1 MDQHSFLFQAI
12 IFLASAVIFVP
23 LAKRLNLGSVLGYLI
38 AGIVIGP
45 FVLGF
50 VGKEGE
56 DIRHYAEFGV
66 VMMLFVIGLE
76 LEPERLWK
84 LRRSILGLGGLQL
97 FITTLCITGFA
108 IIFGTELK
116 PAFALGIILSMS
128 STAVVLQFLSEKGL
142 MNTTAG
148 QSSFVVLLFQ
158 DIAVIPIIA
167 FLPLLATSEM
177 QNIVTESSLTWV
189 HGKAGWLKALII
201 LAVIAGIILA
211 GRLLI

>member
-23 LAKRLNLGSVLGYLI
+23 IAKRLNLGSVLGYLI

-45 FVLGF
+45 FVFGF

-56 DIRHYAEFGV
+56 SIRHYAEFGV

-97 FITTLCITGFA
+97 VITTLCITVFA
-108 IIFGTELK
+108 VLSGMGWK
-116 PAFALGIILSMS
+116 PAVVLGIILSMS
-128 STAVVLQFLSEKGL
+128 
-142 MNTTAG
+142 
-148 QSSFVVLLFQ
+148 
-158 DIAVIPIIA
+158 
-167 FLPLLATSEM
+167 
-177 QNIVTESSLTWV
+177 
-189 HGKAGWLKALII
+189 
-201 LAVIAGIILA
+201 
-211 GRLLI
+211 